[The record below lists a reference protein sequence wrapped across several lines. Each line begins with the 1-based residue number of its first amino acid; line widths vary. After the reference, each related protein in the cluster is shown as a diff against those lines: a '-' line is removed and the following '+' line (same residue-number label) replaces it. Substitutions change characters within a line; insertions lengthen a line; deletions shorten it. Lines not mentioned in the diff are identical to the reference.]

1 MRIMETESNQ
11 KNNYKREGLKVVY
24 TFEIN
29 LRWFIK
35 LQRILFYYYERL
47 IDN

>member
-1 MRIMETESNQ
+1 METESNQ

-35 LQRILFYYYERL
+35 LQRILFYYYKRL